1 MKRISRAD
9 LETNDEEP
17 KFVPMILP
25 RSVIKKL
32 KEKPKFIPVILPK
45 AARRKLISVAL
56 TLIFLAGCA
65 GNQAQPQAEV
75 DIKPVMDQLIEV
87 HKEYI
92 EAINTFQLMS
102 EDLVRIALFE
112 VGFAREA
119 MGADLQLIPG
129 EALSILDKYE
139 KIARKY
145 EGKQMTDY
153 EKGQIA
159 GMRWR
164 FIYKM
169 GDWLVE
175 KVGPSVLQIF
185 KLAL

>member
-25 RSVIKKL
+25 KSVIKKL
-32 KEKPKFIPVILPK
+32 KEKPEFIPVILPK

-65 GNQAQPQAEV
+65 GNQPQAEM

-87 HKEYI
+87 HEQYI

-119 MGADLQLIPG
+119 MGADLQNIPG

-145 EGKQMTDY
+145 QGKKMTNY

-164 FIYKM
+164 FLYKM
-169 GDWLVE
+169 GGWLIG
-175 KVGPSVLQIF
+175 KIGPSVLQIF
-185 KLAL
+185 KLVL

>member
-1 MKRISRAD
+1 MGPVA
-9 LETNDEEP
+9 T
-17 KFVPMILP
+17 P
-25 RSVIKKL
+25 RLNGVMNKIVKEARKMKKL
-32 KEKPKFIPVILPK
+32 IYIALIL
-45 AARRKLISVAL
+45 V
-56 TLIFLAGCA
+56 FLAGCA
-65 GNQAQPQAEV
+65 GNQAQSQAEV

-87 HKEYI
+87 HREYI

-139 KIARKY
+139 AIARKY

-169 GDWLVE
+169 GGWLIG
-175 KVGPSVLQIF
+175 KIGPSVLQIF